1 MLTAQ
6 RLEHEEKANASLTQQ
21 IEPLKAE
28 NDSINEALT
37 HARIELGKLYT
48 QLDAEREQWSKESEL
63 LKEQRAKEDEL
74 RREHFE
80 QQLKTI
86 QEQFQNLAS
95 KLLVQTSENLRTQ
108 NSEAMK
114 LLTDPLKQDIEQL
127 HQAIRLTNN
136 ETAKNTASLSQQ
148 LREMSEQTSRI
159 NTTATRLTNVIRGG
173 NKEQGNWGERMLTEI
188 LDMQGLRRG
197 VDYDIQQTITD
208 ANGHAIANDEN
219 GLFYIVGWI
228 PIDELKQILPKLSKE
243 KDIKFVIKNYDEVA
257 SVPPTNLKNN
267 RIVKPFET
275 LVKMYGLPNYSEL
288 DPTLFVAIT
297 AFLLFGFMFG
307 DVGHGLVIF
316 IIGLIMSKKKA
327 GLGPVFEAGGIASI
341 IFGIL
346 YGSIF
351 GKEDI
356 IPAILIRPMENI
368 QTMLIYGIIIGV
380 ILILISMILNIVIKY
395 GIKTNN
401 KKKIFFDTNGIAGL
415 LFYILILSSAIY
427 YFVKG
432 KMIISIRNIEHIA
445 YYSIT
450 SNNV

>member
-1 MLTAQ
+1 MTEFIFLSIGIIIGCLACYLFFNNKHKEVQTTLMLTAQ
-6 RLEHEEKANASLTQQ
+6 RLEHEEKANASLAQQ

-197 VDYDIQQTITD
+197 VDYDIRGRTS
-208 ANGHAIANDEN
+208 
-219 GLFYIVGWI
+219 Y
-228 PIDELKQILPKLSKE
+228 LS
-243 KDIKFVIKNYDEVA
+243 A
-257 SVPPTNLKNN
+257 
-267 RIVKPFET
+267 ET
-275 LVKMYGLPNYSEL
+275 P
-288 DPTLFVAIT
+288 
-297 AFLLFGFMFG
+297 
-307 DVGHGLVIF
+307 
-316 IIGLIMSKKKA
+316 
-327 GLGPVFEAGGIASI
+327 
-341 IFGIL
+341 
-346 YGSIF
+346 
-351 GKEDI
+351 
-356 IPAILIRPMENI
+356 
-368 QTMLIYGIIIGV
+368 
-380 ILILISMILNIVIKY
+380 
-395 GIKTNN
+395 
-401 KKKIFFDTNGIAGL
+401 
-415 LFYILILSSAIY
+415 
-427 YFVKG
+427 
-432 KMIISIRNIEHIA
+432 
-445 YYSIT
+445 
-450 SNNV
+450 

>member
-1 MLTAQ
+1 MTEFIFLSIGIIIGCLACYLFFNNKHKEVQTTLMLTAQ
-6 RLEHEEKANASLTQQ
+6 RLEHEEKANASLAQQ

-219 GLFYIVGWI
+219 GSRMI
-228 PIDELKQILPKLSKE
+228 PDVVLHYPGDEDVIIDAKMSIEAYYQFVNTDDELLKQKYADDLVKSIRAQYTRLSRKDYSRYIQPPRHSIDFVIMFVPNEGALQLALAKEPRLWGDAFDRQVFITSQQNLMAILKMIQIAWRQYAQTENQKRVFSMAEEMLKRVAE
-243 KDIKFVIKNYDEVA
+243 FIKRFDKVGKDIELLQRDYNEAYNKA
-257 SVPPTNLKNN
+257 SSGKQSIAQKANELK
-267 RIVKPFET
+267 E
-275 LVKMYGLPNYSEL
+275 LGLHPS
-288 DPTLFVAIT
+288 
-297 AFLLFGFMFG
+297 
-307 DVGHGLVIF
+307 
-316 IIGLIMSKKKA
+316 
-327 GLGPVFEAGGIASI
+327 
-341 IFGIL
+341 
-346 YGSIF
+346 
-351 GKEDI
+351 
-356 IPAILIRPMENI
+356 NI
-368 QTMLIYGIIIGV
+368 
-380 ILILISMILNIVIKY
+380 
-395 GIKTNN
+395 
-401 KKKIFFDTNGIAGL
+401 
-415 LFYILILSSAIY
+415 
-427 YFVKG
+427 
-432 KMIISIRNIEHIA
+432 
-445 YYSIT
+445 
-450 SNNV
+450 